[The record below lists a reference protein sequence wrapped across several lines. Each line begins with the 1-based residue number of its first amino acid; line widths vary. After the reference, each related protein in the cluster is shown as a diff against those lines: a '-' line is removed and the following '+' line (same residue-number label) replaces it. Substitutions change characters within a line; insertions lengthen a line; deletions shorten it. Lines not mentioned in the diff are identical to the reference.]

1 MRIIK
6 FRAWRTDGKYMVTS
20 DVGALTALR
29 NCYGN
34 KGLAEQAGFSNI
46 DNQPNPDKFILMQY
60 TGRKDINDKE
70 IFEGDIVSFDDCTS
84 TESGYCERGCIGVVE
99 WCNETVSFEVSNR
112 LSAES
117 YEVLD
122 ECVVI
127 GNIYE
132 NPELMEV

>member
-1 MRIIK
+1 MREIK
-6 FRAWRTDGKYMVTS
+6 FRAWRTDEKYMVTS

-60 TGRKDINDKE
+60 TGLKDKNGKE
-70 IFEGDIVSFDDCTS
+70 IYEGDITKDPDGNAFEVIWNK
-84 TESGYCERGCIGVVE
+84 GAA
-99 WCNETVSFEVSNR
+99 SFELQNKTSHFLFVQR
-112 LSAES
+112 YIDMFE
-117 YEVLD
+117 
-122 ECVVI
+122 VI

-132 NPELMEV
+132 NPELLK